1 MNYLSNLFDM
11 IDIFDSSID
20 EPDNVSID
28 EYINELDLNQ
38 NIINNVYTIR
48 RSLELRTI
56 NNVPISTN
64 SSNDEDSFNNNE
76 SDNININYRE
86 EYLSYREN
94 IHYRGQYLNYR
105 EYLNYMEIFEN
116 DFEDIKITLSECE
129 FNNLDSVILDE
140 SILISK
146 DCSICLDRLQLSN
159 NLIIL
164 KCKHIYH
171 KNCIREWFNQSTKC
185 PICRCEIREQ

>member
-11 IDIFDSSID
+11 MDIFDSSID
-20 EPDNVSID
+20 ELDNVLTD

-48 RSLELRTI
+48 RSLELRT
-56 NNVPISTN
+56 
-64 SSNDEDSFNNNE
+64 
-76 SDNININYRE
+76 NININYRE
-86 EYLSYREN
+86 EYL
-94 IHYRGQYLNYR
+94 NYR
-105 EYLNYMEIFEN
+105 EEYLNFREIFEN
-116 DFEDIKITLSECE
+116 ENNFDFEDIKITLSEYE

-140 SILISK
+140 SVLISK